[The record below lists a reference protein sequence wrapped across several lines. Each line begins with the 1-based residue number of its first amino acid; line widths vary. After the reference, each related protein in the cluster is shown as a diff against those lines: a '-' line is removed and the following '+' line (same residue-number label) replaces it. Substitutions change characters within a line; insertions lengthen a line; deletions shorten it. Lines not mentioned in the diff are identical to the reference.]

1 MGFRRNNM
9 LAFAGMAAVVGMAA
23 GIDRGG
29 FIPTIP
35 SPPVISQP
43 KRDDRR
49 KKKGPA
55 PKPMDRKHLNPQ
67 SAFMRQLAEERAIG
81 VHPKY
86 RHAAARRRGPTP
98 AEWEDMR
105 RQWLEQNPIG
115 GRA

>member
-1 MGFRRNNM
+1 MGFRRSAVFVGAAA
-9 LAFAGMAAVVGMAA
+9 LGLAGMFASPDVGRVAPLPSRVVMPAPPR
-23 GIDRGG
+23 DR
-29 FIPTIP
+29 
-35 SPPVISQP
+35 
-43 KRDDRR
+43 RR

-55 PKPMDRKHLNPQ
+55 PKPMNRKHLGPQ